1 MNNSITVVIPLYN
14 KEGTVVRCLNSIRRQ
29 TFLPSEVIIIDD
41 GSTDDSLSM
50 VHEWLSLNPG
60 VNLNLISRENRGV
73 AYTRNQGVSLA
84 QNENVAFLDADDEWK
99 EDFLFYMMKVI
110 RQRKDFSMISCIHGI
125 EDSQLGYYIPN
136 QSFTD
141 EDISY
146 IDEYINIARNHPI
159 VNSSK
164 VVVNKKYFDKIGGF
178 RLDAVVGE
186 DLLLWIE
193 LSQEAPIVFVNK
205 NLVTIRQQK
214 DNSRSAREGVVPYP
228 IIYYSK
234 QYDRTIKNAPLMNLI
249 WKIHINHLFN
259 SLATNRKEA
268 SIRFRSGFRLFGLKN
283 AGLILAFIPPTL
295 FWRFIRQKRR
305 KIMVKNYAK

>member
-29 TFLPSEVIIIDD
+29 SFLPSEVIIIDD

-50 VHEWLSLNPG
+50 VNEWLSLNPG
-60 VNLNLISRENRGV
+60 VNFNLISRENRGV

-110 RQRKDFSMISCIHGI
+110 RQGKDFSMISCIHGI

-164 VVVNKKYFDKIGGF
+164 VVVNKKYFNKIGGF
-178 RLDAVVGE
+178 HLGAVVGE

-193 LSQEAPIVFVNK
+193 LSQLSSIAFVNK
-205 NLVTIRQQK
+205 NLVTIHQQV
-214 DNSRSAREGVVPYP
+214 DNSRSSRKGVVPYP
-228 IIYYSK
+228 IVHYTKEYK
-234 QYDRTIKNAPLMNLI
+234 
-249 WKIHINHLFN
+249 KIRNNDALLQFLWSIHVKHIFG
-259 SLATNRKEA
+259 SLAANKKEA
-268 SIRFRSGFRLFGLKN
+268 FIRLQHGFRLFRFRNLFLLFLF
-283 AGLILAFIPPTL
+283 LIPTS
-295 FWRFIRQKRR
+295 FWSNIRRINR
-305 KIMVKNYAK
+305 NRLIRNNEN